1 MREGAAGGVRGGWKA
16 GGGVAEPGEAQVR
29 SDALQQARPRAL
41 DKSLPLFGPQFT
53 HLWMEG
59 SGQNHALVSNRETS

>member
-1 MREGAAGGVRGGWKA
+1 M
-16 GGGVAEPGEAQVR
+16 AEPGEAQVR

-53 HLWMEG
+53 HLWKEG
-59 SGQNHALVSNRETS
+59 SGQNHALVSSRETS